1 MAPPVTIPA
10 KPEGAKGTQLAGFT
24 SIPPTTRKVRMA
36 PIFTVTMML
45 LVSADSFTPRT
56 SSSVRRKTMRKPGR
70 LKYAPVHCPPAQ
82 TGLAHFSG
90 KLRPKTASCAF
101 VYQAKPTATA
111 TFETTYS
118 RMRSPAVLPVRT
130 KLMIT
135 SSAWACRRDGA
146 WKYSPA
152 AAVPVSIKMPEPMMA
167 PMPSAV
173 SDQGPRDLLSRCSGF
188 SESEISLSMDLQQ
201 RSWLS
206 EVRTDDRMVAAGS
219 GDGCDKRLWS
229 PGVSCQLSAFSYQL
243 SAL

>member
-1 MAPPVTIPA
+1 MEGPAGGRPCMSAP
-10 KPEGAKGTQLAGFT
+10 AG
-24 SIPPTTRKVRMA
+24 
-36 PIFTVTMML
+36 
-45 LVSADSFTPRT
+45 
-56 SSSVRRKTMRKPGR
+56 
-70 LKYAPVHCPPAQ
+70 
-82 TGLAHFSG
+82 
-90 KLRPKTASCAF
+90 
-101 VYQAKPTATA
+101 
-111 TFETTYS
+111 
-118 RMRSPAVLPVRT
+118 LPVRT

-135 SSAWACRRDGA
+135 SSACACSRDGA

-219 GDGCDKRLWS
+219 VDGCDKRLWS
-229 PGVSCQLSAFSYQL
+229 PGVSCQLSAFGFQL
-243 SAL
+243 SALSLKPASLREGAGEGARSSTNSGALTALPGRGPVS